1 MTNTTEREQIVARS
15 MALGQFWYRH
25 NSDGSMELIDPL
37 EIYAWKMTDQEIA
50 DHLKE
55 SPHG

>member
-1 MTNTTEREQIVARS
+1 MTNTTEREQIVRESPFAPVLE
-15 MALGQFWYRH
+15 ALG
-25 NSDGSMELIDPL
+25 LA
-37 EIYAWKMTDQEIA
+37 EIYQRTRFEPG